1 MERVNRIIKD
11 PLWKEKIAE
20 IRRFEVKRR
29 FCGHGIPH
37 LVAVARIAYIESM
50 EQRADVDPEILYAAA
65 LLHDIGRGE
74 EYRNG
79 TPHEIAGQEIAR
91 EIATRAGFTN
101 LETDAIVFAIGKHRD
116 ESVRDEESIAGLLY
130 RADKKSR
137 ICCLCPVEKECGWSD
152 EKKNMS
158 LTV

>member
-20 IRRFEVKRR
+20 IRRFEAKRR

-65 LLHDIGRGE
+65 LLHDIGRSL
-74 EYRNG
+74 EYTEG
-79 TPHEIAGQEIAR
+79 IPHEE
-91 EIATRAGFTN
+91 AGFS
-101 LETDAIVFAIGKHRD
+101 LSQAILPQCGFGGGEAEEILRAVRSHRN
-116 ESVRDEESIAGLLY
+116 
-130 RADKKSR
+130 K
-137 ICCLCPVEKECGWSD
+137 
-152 EKKNMS
+152 
-158 LTV
+158 T

>member
-20 IRRFEVKRR
+20 IRKFEAKRR
-29 FCGHGIPH
+29 FCGHG
-37 LVAVARIAYIESM
+37 M
-50 EQRADVDPEILYAAA
+50 YAAA

-91 EIATRAGFTN
+91 EIAERAGFTN

>member
-1 MERVNRIIKD
+1 
-11 PLWKEKIAE
+11 
-20 IRRFEVKRR
+20 
-29 FCGHGIPH
+29 
-37 LVAVARIAYIESM
+37 M

-91 EIATRAGFTN
+91 EIAERAGFTN

>member
-1 MERVNRIIKD
+1 M
-11 PLWKEKIAE
+11 
-20 IRRFEVKRR
+20 
-29 FCGHGIPH
+29 
-37 LVAVARIAYIESM
+37 
-50 EQRADVDPEILYAAA
+50 
-65 LLHDIGRGE
+65 
-74 EYRNG
+74 
-79 TPHEIAGQEIAR
+79 
-91 EIATRAGFTN
+91 
-101 LETDAIVFAIGKHRD
+101 FAIGKHRD

>member
-20 IRRFEVKRR
+20 IRRFEAKRR

-79 TPHEIAGQEIAR
+79 TPHEIAEP
-91 EIATRAGFTN
+91 
-101 LETDAIVFAIGKHRD
+101 
-116 ESVRDEESIAGLLY
+116 VRL
-130 RADKKSR
+130 R
-137 ICCLCPVEKECGWSD
+137 KEQASQTL
-152 EKKNMS
+152 KPT
-158 LTV
+158 L